1 MELGYTIQTIGEVLV
16 GLTVILVHHRV
27 LDEHRI
33 DKKVLRILRKEQLI
47 GGFAIAMIITGY
59 ILHMNNI

>member
-1 MELGYTIQTIGEVLV
+1 MQIGYTIQTVGEVLV
-16 GLTVILVHHRV
+16 GLTVIMVHHRV

-33 DKKVLRILRKEQLI
+33 DRKVLRILRKEQLI
-47 GGFAIAMIITGY
+47 GGIAIAMIITGY